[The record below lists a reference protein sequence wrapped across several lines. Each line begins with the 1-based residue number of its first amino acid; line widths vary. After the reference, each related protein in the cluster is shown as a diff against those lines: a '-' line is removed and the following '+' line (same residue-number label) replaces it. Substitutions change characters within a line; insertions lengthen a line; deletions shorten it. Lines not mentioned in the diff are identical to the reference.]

1 MSYTSEEMKS
11 VQEAYFRSLDLTV
24 DGDDLIAGETWPR
37 RLGNG
42 RNVIAHRGLK
52 NWSVCAIDAIHL
64 THPIGRGEV
73 PMMDWYNTYAEVPD
87 EYICVYLN
95 SLKYVATTMVKI
107 ATQMKYAKEMEI
119 E

>member
-1 MSYTSEEMKS
+1 MSNISEEMIG
-11 VQEAYFRSLDLTV
+11 YFRSLDLTV
-24 DGDDLIAGETWPR
+24 DGDDLIAGDTWPR

-64 THPIGRGEV
+64 THPVGKGET
-73 PMMDWYNTYAEVPD
+73 PTMDWYNTYAEVPD

-95 SLKYVATTMVKI
+95 SLKYVAITMVKI

>member
-1 MSYTSEEMKS
+1 MNNINEEMKS
-11 VQEAYFRSLDLTV
+11 VQEAYFRSLDLIV
-24 DGDDLIAGETWPR
+24 DGDALIAGETWPK

-64 THPIGRGEV
+64 THPIGQGET
-73 PMMDWYNTYAEVPD
+73 PTMDWYNTYAEVPD